1 MTHPSPVIGSS
12 AFADHLSNK
21 KVERDLAPQQVPW
34 HVSAAG
40 LDRYLSFG
48 KLEDKSLRGV
58 VSTMSPYSVSRILGA
73 ITKLEGEMGVDYEK
87 LVDSMPVVVAHA
99 LLLQSPVL
107 NKLFPGLT
115 DLSKFEDYMNRIKT
129 RARLKELLDTLDEP
143 SPEEMR
149 DILLFLRS
157 LSSRLKAGL
166 QIANAQIKPSGGPP
180 EKLSD
185 PVEVNALVDEIV
197 ERHKMT
203 GDSEF
208 LIQRD
213 IARERGV
220 SLKTVQ
226 RRYKE
231 EMERRKSVFE
241 WLAKRNN
248 QQV

>member
-1 MTHPSPVIGSS
+1 
-12 AFADHLSNK
+12 
-21 KVERDLAPQQVPW
+21 
-34 HVSAAG
+34 
-40 LDRYLSFG
+40 
-48 KLEDKSLRGV
+48 
-58 VSTMSPYSVSRILGA
+58 
-73 ITKLEGEMGVDYEK
+73 MGIDYEK
-87 LVDSMPVVVAHA
+87 LVDSIPAVVAHG
-99 LLLQSPVL
+99 LLSQSPVL

-115 DLSKFEDYMNRIKT
+115 DLSTFEDYLNHIKT

-149 DILLFLRS
+149 DILIVLRPLPS
-157 LSSRLKAGL
+157 KLKAGL

-197 ERHKMT
+197 ERHKRT
-203 GDSEF
+203 GVSEF
-208 LIQRD
+208 IIQRD
-213 IARERGV
+213 ITRERGV

-231 EMERRKSVFE
+231 EMERRQSVFE

-248 QQV
+248 QQL

>member
-1 MTHPSPVIGSS
+1 MSV
-12 AFADHLSNK
+12 
-21 KVERDLAPQQVPW
+21 
-34 HVSAAG
+34 AG
-40 LDRYLSFG
+40 LNRYLSFG
-48 KLEDKSLRGV
+48 NLEDKSLRGV
-58 VSTMSPYSVSRILGA
+58 VSTMSPHSVSRILGT
-73 ITKLEGEMGVDYEK
+73 ITKLEGEMGIDYEK
-87 LVDSMPVVVAHA
+87 LVGSIPAVVAHA
-99 LLLQSPVL
+99 LLLRSPVL

-115 DLSKFEDYMNRIKT
+115 DLSTFEDYMSRIKT

-143 SPEEMR
+143 GPEELR
-149 DILLFLRS
+149 DTLLFLRS
-157 LSSRLKAGL
+157 LASKLKAGL
-166 QIANAQIKPSGGPP
+166 QIADAQIKPSGGPP

-185 PVEVNALVDEIV
+185 PVEVSALVDEIV
-197 ERHKMT
+197 ERHKRT
-203 GDSEF
+203 GVSEF